1 MKRIFILLFPVLL
14 LGQYRE
20 IPEVVTKVATAAAG
34 FLKLETSARAI
45 GMGGSF
51 VASGRGVSGIPYNP
65 SSIGY
70 IEKSEAYFSQVSYLA
85 GITHG
90 VLTYGTRMGPS
101 NFAGLHLFYLDSG
114 PMEVTTELF
123 PDGTGEDF
131 KVLSLSA
138 RATFARNLTDRLKVG
153 GSVNYISDKIAE
165 TQMQTISYDIG
176 SNFQTGIYNTILGM
190 SITNFGPEVQYTGED
205 VSVQVADTID
215 VDGSLQRITDKF
227 PLPLTFRLG
236 IENKVMG
243 SESPFIK
250 NDKHSLIVS
259 IDGIKPSDYVVYGS
273 MGLEYGWQ
281 NLAFVRMGTHLN
293 HDTAGLSLGAG
304 ANVRLGKWALTVDY
318 ALEDYDIMN

>member
-1 MKRIFILLFPVLL
+1 
-14 LGQYRE
+14 
-20 IPEVVTKVATAAAG
+20 
-34 FLKLETSARAI
+34 
-45 GMGGSF
+45 
-51 VASGRGVSGIPYNP
+51 
-65 SSIGY
+65 
-70 IEKSEAYFSQVSYLA
+70 
-85 GITHG
+85 
-90 VLTYGTRMGPS
+90 
-101 NFAGLHLFYLDSG
+101 
-114 PMEVTTELF
+114 
-123 PDGTGEDF
+123 
-131 KVLSLSA
+131 
-138 RATFARNLTDRLKVG
+138 
-153 GSVNYISDKIAE
+153 
-165 TQMQTISYDIG
+165 
-176 SNFQTGIYNTILGM
+176 M

-205 VSVQVADTID
+205 LSVQVADTID

-243 SESPFIK
+243 PESPFIK

-318 ALEDYDIMN
+318 AFVDYDILNYTNQLAIGLKF